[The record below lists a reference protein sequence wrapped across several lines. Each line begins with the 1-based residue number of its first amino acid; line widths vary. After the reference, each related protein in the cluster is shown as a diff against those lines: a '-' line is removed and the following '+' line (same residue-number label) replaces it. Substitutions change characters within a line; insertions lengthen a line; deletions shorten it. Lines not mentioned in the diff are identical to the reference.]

1 MKHIDRETQ
10 NWSLYQELELLPDT
24 AHSPEVIPTF
34 GLNRLWNGLL
44 GLLTEELV
52 DEQRSQFLERCLQK
66 SPEARCLRLTLACS
80 SGVRQFLK
88 LIE

>member
-10 NWSLYQELELLPDT
+10 NWFLYRKLELLPAAET
-24 AHSPEVIPTF
+24 HSEPAPTF

-52 DEQRSQFLERCLQK
+52 EEQRVEYLERCLKK
-66 SPEARCLRLTLACS
+66 SRS
-80 SGVRQFLK
+80 SGIRQFFK